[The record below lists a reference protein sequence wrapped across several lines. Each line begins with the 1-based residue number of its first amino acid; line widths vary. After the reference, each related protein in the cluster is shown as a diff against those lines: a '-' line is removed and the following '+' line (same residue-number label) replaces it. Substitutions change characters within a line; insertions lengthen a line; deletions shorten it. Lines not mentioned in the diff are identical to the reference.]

1 MVLLKNIVL
10 SEDAISCD
18 YYPEDGENKGFM
30 KVNLVN
36 DEIVEHNCA
45 SFCAAAHVYREL
57 KRLSKLNHLPKEK
70 TVYWY

>member
-18 YYPEDGENKGFM
+18 YYPEDGENKGFI
-30 KVNLVN
+30 VN

-45 SFCAAAHVYREL
+45 SLCAAAHVYREL